1 MKSNANILRRIGIFG
16 YFEEVG
22 GFLKYFSIQKKG
34 FKKIKEINSEDGENH
49 LVKQGSGVKEVD

>member
-22 GFLKYFSIQKKG
+22 GLSKIFFHSEKG